1 MLGEILKE
9 RPAHVPVQH
18 RYARGS
24 GERTCRGSGFIEM
37 VFSESNRFPN
47 SHSVLAAPASFPRAR
62 TVVIACLFL
71 SQICTYKQGTHA
83 KLFLSKSRSLYCYI
97 KLNRLGMCRPHTSP
111 RNSQQMH
118 TVCSIIRTGHRE
130 SLFTMSSPF
139 SGGFYFFR

>member
-1 MLGEILKE
+1 MSQSNTGMLEDQERELAGVVGLSRWYSQSQIDFPIPILFWLL
-9 RPAHVPVQH
+9 P
-18 RYARGS
+18 
-24 GERTCRGSGFIEM
+24 
-37 VFSESNRFPN
+37 
-47 SHSVLAAPASFPRAR
+47 LLFPRAR

-83 KLFLSKSRSLYCYI
+83 KLFLSKSRSFYCYI